1 VLAEDI
7 PFIPRSAEDLA
18 VCSDV
23 RRLWLNLLS
32 KSDSIVDKELLLRAK
47 TNSKFAIVDRKDM
60 SSPWRRVVM
69 QKLRNDVWV
78 LIDEFGDGEL
88 ARVQSTED
96 EGPVQ
101 EWGLYYRHPTVFD
114 FAAAKSAVLKR
125 NMEQSEAEDMLNE
138 SPTRKRMRDDAVV
151 ALQAQGRTMKARAAK
166 VLGSVELGSI
176 VQIPLSD
183 VDTVKIDG
191 KVLTVVVVEKVGGKN
206 NPSTYRLAC
215 KEGPIKGLY
224 HRSYLTPLPEATK
237 ELMGLDTIFTT
248 WKGKAPITVR
258 EAARAMSMMGG
269 QGMRNADGKNNTA
282 DARRGHAG
290 QNSVSAL

>member
-1 VLAEDI
+1 LAEDI
-7 PFIPRSAEDLA
+7 PFIPRSVEDLA

-23 RRLWLNLLS
+23 RGLWLNLLS

-47 TNSKFAIVDRKDM
+47 INSKFAIVDRKDM

-114 FAAAKSAVLKR
+114 FVVAKSAVLKR
-125 NMEQSEAEDMLNE
+125 NMEQSEAEDKLNE

-166 VLGSVELGSI
+166 VVGSVELGSI
-176 VQIPLSD
+176 FQIPLSD

-206 NPSTYRLAC
+206 NPSTY
-215 KEGPIKGLY
+215 
-224 HRSYLTPLPEATK
+224 
-237 ELMGLDTIFTT
+237 
-248 WKGKAPITVR
+248 
-258 EAARAMSMMGG
+258 
-269 QGMRNADGKNNTA
+269 
-282 DARRGHAG
+282 
-290 QNSVSAL
+290 

>member
-1 VLAEDI
+1 MLAEDI
-7 PFIPRSAEDLA
+7 PFLPQSAEDLA

-32 KSDSIVDKELLLRAK
+32 KSDSIVDKELLLQAK

-114 FAAAKSAVLKR
+114 FAAAKEAVLKR
-125 NMEQSEAEDMLNE
+125 NMEQSEAEDKLNE
-138 SPTRKRMRDDAVV
+138 SRKRMRDDAVV
-151 ALQAQGRTMKARAAK
+151 ALQAQGRTMK
-166 VLGSVELGSI
+166 S
-176 VQIPLSD
+176 
-183 VDTVKIDG
+183 
-191 KVLTVVVVEKVGGKN
+191 
-206 NPSTYRLAC
+206 
-215 KEGPIKGLY
+215 
-224 HRSYLTPLPEATK
+224 
-237 ELMGLDTIFTT
+237 
-248 WKGKAPITVR
+248 
-258 EAARAMSMMGG
+258 
-269 QGMRNADGKNNTA
+269 
-282 DARRGHAG
+282 
-290 QNSVSAL
+290 